1 MASNKIIQSDN
12 AVIDYTT
19 ISVMIDTLNNQQKA
33 IEDLQAAIT
42 HSQVNVDPATGTTTT
57 VQGTQKIA
65 AGIVQVTSPTINV
78 SYSFSSK
85 PTSLVG
91 TILSNSSTNN
101 GYAYISKTI
110 TNTGATF
117 TYVGKTAPTAKTT
130 GLYLYWIAVGIQ

>member
-19 ISVMIDTLNNQQKA
+19 ISVMIDTLNNQQKS

-42 HSQVNVDPATGTTTT
+42 HSQINVDPTSGSTTT
-57 VQGTQKIA
+57 VQGTQKVA
-65 AGIVQVTSPTINV
+65 AGIVPIKGTTVDV
-78 SYSFSSK
+78 AYSFSSK
-85 PTSLVG
+85 PSSVVG
-91 TILSNSSTNN
+91 TVLSNTKTQN

-117 TYVGKTAPTAKTT
+117 TYVSKTAPTAQTT
-130 GLYLYWIAVGIQ
+130 GLYLYWIAVGLQ